1 MIMGM
6 VVAVM
11 VDVIVAIMM
20 LSKYDE
26 KFIDFVDQAPI
37 LFVSSDI
44 EGS

>member
-26 KFIDFVDQAPI
+26 KVIDFVDPI

-44 EGS
+44 ERS